1 MNEELTFENF
11 KKIIFRIKNVKKNM
25 NSPEIDHIIKDFA
38 KFYEIFTLD
47 KFSIDLSTFD
57 MSTHSDIPQKMH
69 KVRERYQV
77 DGRGQF
83 VLHNPGA
90 SVGEMHSLYLLD
102 SGMYLLVRT
111 KKIEG
116 QDKQGASTWDWEGA
130 LEQYPSMAGKEHK
143 QDIEKIL
150 AMIEEKLS
158 DSFLQKLQN
167 MNGTIERDDVDWIVG
182 LLLKKSHLFSTMNHL
197 SRLHSQYRD
206 EVKSALLSFLEKPD
220 PVLRS
225 VILHIMGQ
233 LEGPNTLV
241 TLYDSVDD
249 ESQQAI
255 VTELQKKSA
264 LIPLLK
270 LHDTVSLQGRNV
282 AFLEKTIMNISRFP
296 PGSVDDMIRTLNNRI
311 ITPTLA
317 MTVLGTTA
325 SKGNQQALEY
335 LLHVYTHEKE
345 QLQKKKLAGE
355 ALDRIGKK
363 PKSWREKFF

>member
-25 NSPEIDHIIKDFA
+25 GSPEIDLIIKDFA
-38 KFYEIFTLD
+38 KFYEIFSLD
-47 KFSIDLSTFD
+47 KFSIDLSSFD
-57 MSTHSDIPQKMH
+57 MSTHADIPQKMH

-77 DGRGQF
+77 DERGQF

-116 QDKQGASTWDWEGA
+116 QDKQGASTWDWEGT

-158 DSFLQKLQN
+158 NLFMQKLHN
-167 MNGTIERDDVDWIVG
+167 MYDMIEREDVDWIVG

-197 SRLHSQYRD
+197 SHLHGQYRD
-206 EVKSALLSFLEKPD
+206 EVKSALLSFIEKPD
-220 PVLRS
+220 PALRS
-225 VILHIMGQ
+225 AVLHIMGQ
-233 LEGPNTLV
+233 LEGSDTLV

-249 ESQQAI
+249 KNQKAI
-255 VTELQKKSA
+255 VIELQKNSA

-270 LHDTVSLQGRNV
+270 LHDTVSLQGGNA

-296 PGSVDDMIRTLNNRI
+296 PGSVDDLIRTLDHRI

-317 MTVLGTTA
+317 MTVLGTAA
-325 SKGNQQALEY
+325 SKGNQQALDY

-355 ALDRIGKK
+355 ALDRIGKR